1 MVTATNDEMKSN
13 EPTSGSE
20 TVAAN
25 VPREVPASPDENTAS
40 PADVEDFVMDPEAE
54 EARRPAG
61 EAGLFG
67 DPRPH
72 YAFHDDQDGEPELV
86 RS

>member
-1 MVTATNDEMKSN
+1 MVTTTNDEMKIN
-13 EPTSGSE
+13 EPTPGSDA
-20 TVAAN
+20 VAAN
-25 VPREVPASPDENTAS
+25 APREVPASPDENNPSLAE
-40 PADVEDFVMDPEAE
+40 VEDVAMDLEAE

-72 YAFHDDQDGEPELV
+72 DAFHDDQYGEPELV